1 MSGPDTPAGAC
12 SRTETQ
18 VAALIAEARSNKE
31 MPILEKDPKTVV
43 REGYDRASHA
53 YRGDEFRYEGSG
65 YAYWLSRL
73 TPSLPAGA
81 RVLDLGCGS
90 GIPVSR
96 ELARRHE
103 VTGVDISPVQIARA
117 RRLVPNVR
125 FLCADMAEIAF
136 EPHSFEA
143 VVAFFS
149 LINLPLPE
157 QPVVIERVSRWLVPG
172 GRLLAV
178 VGKWA
183 SIRFE
188 SDFRGVRGATMY
200 WSHADVMTYRNW
212 FERAGLMIEAE
223 GSEPCNGNPGYA
235 VLIAQSPLID
245 EQHREVPLGRA
256 LSVKP
261 SLTPVSQL

>member
-1 MSGPDTPAGAC
+1 
-12 SRTETQ
+12 
-18 VAALIAEARSNKE
+18 

-188 SDFRGVRGATMY
+188 SDFRGVRG
-200 WSHADVMTYRNW
+200 DD
-212 FERAGLMIEAE
+212 L
-223 GSEPCNGNPGYA
+223 P
-235 VLIAQSPLID
+235 
-245 EQHREVPLGRA
+245 
-256 LSVKP
+256 
-261 SLTPVSQL
+261 